1 MFATV
6 IEPRAVSPGIP
17 LDLPAVST
25 PTSSREAGR
34 KRSPPP
40 TKDPYPSLHRLS
52 TTAPTDG
59 FHTSLLE
66 ALQEEESDDED
77 HGTYGRAPDWSSYAG
92 NLELVTSPSHAASQA
107 QTHAGGRSQ
116 TPPAEDIRIMLA
128 SGGAAP
134 VEVLRN
140 KVVTSLTLKLKPDWM
155 NLNGA
160 REALMRG
167 MGTTRKLLFPDAKR
181 LPEINELEE
190 LSAEGG
196 EDAPDRKSV
205 V

>member
-59 FHTSLLE
+59 FHKSLLE
-66 ALQEEESDDED
+66 ALQEEESDDD
-77 HGTYGRAPDWSSYAG
+77 ND
-92 NLELVTSPSHAASQA
+92 
-107 QTHAGGRSQ
+107 
-116 TPPAEDIRIMLA
+116 DDDA
-128 SGGAAP
+128 SGP
-134 VEVLRN
+134 VF
-140 KVVTSLTLKLKPDWM
+140 SLFSLLFSSRPRYHSREE
-155 NLNGA
+155 A
-160 REALMRG
+160 REG
-167 MGTTRKLLFPDAKR
+167 
-181 LPEINELEE
+181 
-190 LSAEGG
+190 
-196 EDAPDRKSV
+196 
-205 V
+205 